1 MVVDG
6 AAGKRRQHGAGRG
19 DLRIARRVG
28 IANDRIGIGD
38 IEVVAD
44 QGHTEGRVE
53 VIEEDALRL
62 RLAVAVS
69 VAQQRYA
76 VARPGVPARSD
87 PGLNP
92 AHDQILRAVDR
103 IGPGL
108 PRLDH
113 QDVAVRENVDRARM
127 LEAGRQRFGFQTVRD
142 GGLFALL
149 PADHPRKMHRRK
161 QILLERG

>member
-6 AAGKRRQHGAGRG
+6 ATRKRRQHGAGRG
-19 DLRIARRVG
+19 DLCIACRVG
-28 IANDRIGIGD
+28 IPNDRIGIGD

-44 QGHTEGRVE
+44 QDHAEGRVE

-62 RLAVAVS
+62 GLAVAIG

-87 PGLNP
+87 SGLNP

-103 IGPGL
+103 IGPRL

-113 QDVAVRENVDRARM
+113 QDVAVWENVD
-127 LEAGRQRFGFQTVRD
+127 
-142 GGLFALL
+142 
-149 PADHPRKMHRRK
+149 
-161 QILLERG
+161 

>member
-1 MVVDG
+1 VIFVS
-6 AAGKRRQHGAGRG
+6 
-19 DLRIARRVG
+19 LV
-28 IANDRIGIGD
+28 DRIGIGD

-44 QGHTEGRVE
+44 HGHAEGRVK

-62 RLAVAVS
+62 RLTVAVS

-76 VARPGVPARSD
+76 VARPSVAARSD

-113 QDVAVRENVDRARM
+113 QDVAVGENID
-127 LEAGRQRFGFQTVRD
+127 
-142 GGLFALL
+142 
-149 PADHPRKMHRRK
+149 
-161 QILLERG
+161 